1 MNIKLLVFLFCV
13 DLIGYNCADPT
24 SGTLFDIMD
33 KIRAIEKISPHIRA
47 CSATMNI
54 NITIRAQQD
63 VYDESTREKQQ
74 EQLRQLL
81 EKVYQNINSTYQY
94 DRATVLYQMVANRMH
109 PLIRK
114 SLNSVCHIL
123 DTKPINT
130 ACQGY
135 RYPGCYWDQPVLEKA
150 TIVMDKITCH
160 GLNILSFGIGY
171 LFNKC

>member
-33 KIRAIEKISPHIRA
+33 KIRAIKKISPDIKA

-63 VYDESTREKQQ
+63 VYDNSTREKQQ
-74 EQLRQLL
+74 QLRQLV

-114 SLNSVCHIL
+114 SLNLVCHIP
-123 DTKPINT
+123 DNIKPVHA

-171 LFNKC
+171 LYNKC

>member
-1 MNIKLLVFLFCV
+1 
-13 DLIGYNCADPT
+13 
-24 SGTLFDIMD
+24 MD
-33 KIRAIEKISPHIRA
+33 KTRATDNISPDIKE

-54 NITIRAQQD
+54 RGNTRIRAQRD
-63 VYDESTREKQQ
+63 VNDKSTREKQL
-74 EQLRQLL
+74 QLRQLV
-81 EKVYQNINSTYQY
+81 EEVYQNINSTYEY

-109 PLIRK
+109 PLIKK
-114 SLNSVCHIL
+114 SLNSVCHIP
-123 DTKPINT
+123 DSEPVHAA

-171 LFNKC
+171 FFNKC